1 MSTKTEL
8 ELQNKI
14 RDLLGH
20 EQVEV
25 HSSGIHFLLQLI
37 EDDAAE
43 TIARIT
49 KIGPNLYGAAFRT
62 HKGRWEPLPIEG
74 KDLLKVGETVV
85 DMLRPHFDIMK
96 F

>member
-14 RDLLGH
+14 RNLLGH

-25 HSSGIHFLLQLI
+25 HSSGVHFLIQLI
-37 EDDAAE
+37 EDGSVE

-49 KIGPNLYGAAFRT
+49 KIAPNLYGAAFRT

-74 KDLLKVGETVV
+74 DALAVAEAVI
-85 DMLRPHFDIMK
+85 DMLRPHFAIMK